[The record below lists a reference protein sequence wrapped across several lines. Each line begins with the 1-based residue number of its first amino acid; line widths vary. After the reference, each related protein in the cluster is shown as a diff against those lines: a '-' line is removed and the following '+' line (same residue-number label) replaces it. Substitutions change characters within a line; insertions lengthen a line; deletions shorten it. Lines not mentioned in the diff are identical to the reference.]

1 MIDLENC
8 PYKTKCKKYNNSQ
21 CPIQDLSQPQ
31 FCIKLFKIN
40 ELQEKAL
47 LTDKQKQYVPLRLD
61 IDGSD
66 REAFIRLKQ
75 IEQSIE
81 NYIEGGNNLYIFSNN
96 TGNGK
101 SSWALRLL
109 NSYFEAIWYKSDITC
124 KGLFIN
130 VPKFLISL
138 RDNISQKNDYIQH
151 IKENVLS
158 ADVVIWDDIAT
169 KGFTTFE
176 MENIYNIVNN
186 RMDEGKSNFYTS
198 NLAGKELQEA
208 MGDRLYSRVM
218 NASEVLEFVG
228 ADKRG
233 LNK

>member
-1 MIDLENC
+1 MINLQDC
-8 PYKTKCKKYNNSQ
+8 PYTSKCKKFDNLQ
-21 CPIQDLSQPQ
+21 CPTQDASQPQ

-47 LTDKQKQYVPLRLD
+47 LTNKQKQYVPLRVD
-61 IDGSD
+61 SNGAD
-66 REAFIRLKQ
+66 REAFIKLKQ
-75 IEQSIE
+75 IEQNIE
-81 NYIEGGNNLYIFSNN
+81 QYIQEGNNLYIFSSQ

-101 SSWALRLL
+101 TSWALRLL
-109 NSYFEAIWYKSDITC
+109 NSFIESIWYKSDIVC
-124 KGLFIN
+124 RGLFIN

-138 RDNISQKNDYIQH
+138 RDNISQRNEYIQH
-151 IKENVLS
+151 IKENALS
-158 ADVVIWDDIAT
+158 ADVIIWDDIAT

-176 MENIYNIVNN
+176 MENIYNIVNS
-186 RMDEGKSNFYTS
+186 RLDEGKSNFYTS
-198 NLAGKELQEA
+198 NLVGQDLKEA

-233 LNK
+233 LK

>member
-8 PYKTKCKKYNNSQ
+8 PYKTKCKKYDNSQ
-21 CPIQDLSQPQ
+21 CPIQDLSQSQ

-61 IDGSD
+61 SDGSD

-75 IEQSIE
+75 IEQNIE
-81 NYIEGGNNLYIFSNN
+81 TYIGEGNNLYIFSNK

-101 SSWALRLL
+101 STWVLRLL
-109 NSYFEAIWYKSDITC
+109 NSYFESVWYKSDIIC

-138 RDNISQKNDYIQH
+138 RDNISQRNEYVQH
-151 IKENVLS
+151 IKENALS

-198 NLAGKELQEA
+198 NLAGDDLQEA

-233 LNK
+233 LSK